1 MHLED
6 SAESGGALPGEAG
19 EITRGLAALR
29 RGDAGALER
38 VVPMLY
44 DDLRRLARNR
54 LRGERDG
61 HTLDTTG
68 LVHEAYL
75 RLATQRRLAPADRG
89 EFFAA
94 ASNTMRRIL
103 VDYARSRGRH
113 KRGGGEMF
121 VPLDEVEPFLS
132 DRAAEETLVLD
143 DALNRLS
150 RALPRPAAVFEQRLF
165 GGLSIEDIA
174 GFLNVSTKTVSR
186 DWEAARAWLRKEVG
200 RELGVSLH
208 VAETRHD
215 GSGNPAS

>member
-1 MHLED
+1 M
-6 SAESGGALPGEAG
+6 GEALSGEPG
-19 EITRGLAALR
+19 EITRCLAALR
-29 RGDAGALER
+29 RGDPGALER

-44 DDLRRLARNR
+44 DDLRQLARNR
-54 LRGERDG
+54 LRRERDG
-61 HTLDTTG
+61 HTLNTTG

-113 KRGGGEMF
+113 KRGGAETH

-132 DRAAEETLVLD
+132 GHAAEETLLLD

-150 RALPRPAAVFEQRLF
+150 RALPRAAAVFEQRLF
-165 GGLSIEDIA
+165 GGLPVEDIA
-174 GFLNVSTKTVSR
+174 SSLNVSTKTVAR

-200 RELGVSLH
+200 RELGMSAGVG
-208 VAETRHD
+208 ETRQENRD
-215 GSGNPAS
+215 SSS